1 MAATSSLARLRFPL
15 VRHAPQLALLWWA
28 LLCTAEPAT
37 SAYITVSEKDLDG
50 KMERFSH
57 GDTAHFTKL
66 LFDINRY
73 QLIVG
78 ARDHLFRLSLEGF
91 KKLEEVNVQAPN
103 TAVKICRK
111 KGRSEEDCRNYF
123 KVLLSHNGQLFSCGT
138 NAFAPKCTWRDIS
151 SLVNVI
157 QQVDGV
163 GNAPYS
169 PHSNSSELMTVQGDY
184 YVAAPLDFSARDYAL
199 YRSMGKGR
207 PLRTPTYDHKW
218 LSEPSF
224 VGSFEIGEFVYVF
237 YRESAVEFMNCGKA
251 VYSRVARVCKNDQG
265 GRLSLKENW
274 TTFLKARLNCSLPG
288 LFPFYYNEIQSVHY
302 LEDEEL
308 FYATF
313 TTGENSIYGSAIC
326 AFNMSA
332 IRRAFDG
339 PLKFQANSK
348 AAWERS
354 LTSGKQFQQCDKPR
368 DDTQVLEA
376 RNYQLT
382 DDAVQAASPRPFY
395 TGELER
401 LTHITVDVVPTK
413 YNHDGV
419 HVIFAATLEGTIKK
433 LMVVPRVLETCLI
446 EELTPFPPRT
456 RHIYTMK
463 LLKDTSSLYLGT
475 DKEVLRIILHRCEQ
489 YRTEESCLGSMDPY
503 CGWNKHQLSCTTAPQ
518 RNPLSTVWKQDQ
530 TACPESNV
538 PVDGGWSG
546 WNSWQECDQV
556 GKDPMGD
563 RCLCRSRAC
572 DSPAPLNGGK
582 PCEGSSLEV
591 TNCTQNGQWTE
602 WSAWSA
608 CSQSCGIAIKSRR
621 RTCSNPKPKHGG
633 RVCLGPEQEQIY
645 CSSNPPCPVP
655 TTPAVTRQSSWSE
668 WGAWSECSAQCG
680 GGFQWRRRQ
689 CHSPKGRDG
698 CGGGCESDYRACNTH
713 ACSEKRRSSNW
724 TSWMR
729 VNATREGHFEQRFR
743 FTCRANV
750 ADDNLL
756 HMGSIKKEER
766 YCHET
771 SKSCMD
777 AAYLSNIDGDWS
789 EWGEWSQ
796 CSVPCGGGV
805 QLRERLCD
813 NPRPSGKGA
822 ECQGPSREQRD
833 CNIHECHSPPTAEDE
848 EWTEWSVWSLCDHN
862 NEQHRRRTCTVV
874 DPSPEQCRGSTR
886 ESRMCIAGQDSIASV
901 PRMQETREIS
911 TGIRVEHLV
920 GACIA
925 CLALGALVGALGTY
939 RYAKRRGGRGAGGVP
954 KHLGTPLVQAEG
966 NTYVPPSQ
974 FKNNFSTLTSTTS
987 PSKLQREAT
996 IKRNGFRAQ
1005 LQLDQNF

>member
-1 MAATSSLARLRFPL
+1 MAATSSLPRLRFPL

-28 LLCTAEPAT
+28 LLCTAGPAT
-37 SAYITVSEKDLDG
+37 SAYVTVSEKDLDG

-103 TAVKICRK
+103 TAVKICRL

-138 NAFAPKCTWRDIS
+138 NAFAPKCTWRDIN

-163 GNAPYS
+163 GYAPYS

-199 YRSMGKGR
+199 YRGMGKGR
-207 PLRTPTYDHKW
+207 SLRTPTFDHKW

-265 GRLSLKENW
+265 GRLSLKDNW

-354 LTSGKQFQQCDKPR
+354 LTSGKQFQCDKPR

-608 CSQSCGIAIKSRR
+608 CSQSCGIAVKSRR

-813 NPRPSGKGA
+813 SPRPSGKGA

-862 NEQHRRRTCTVV
+862 NEQHRRRTCTVL

-939 RYAKRRGGRGAGGVP
+939 RYAKRRGGRGAGGIP